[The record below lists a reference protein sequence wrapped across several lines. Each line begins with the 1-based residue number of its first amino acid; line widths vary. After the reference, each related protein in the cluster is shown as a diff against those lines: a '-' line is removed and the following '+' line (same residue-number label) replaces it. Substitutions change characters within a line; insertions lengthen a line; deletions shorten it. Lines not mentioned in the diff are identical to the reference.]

1 MTNSYSAS
9 HDILAVLIWADLD
22 DDMRVSQLLL
32 AFVCSM
38 EFWLGPLSMS
48 PNLRGFAR
56 LVLEKNGQGEEETG
70 GLMGVKGG
78 GPVWGRAVED
88 RGRVSTQGS

>member
-1 MTNSYSAS
+1 
-9 HDILAVLIWADLD
+9 
-22 DDMRVSQLLL
+22 
-32 AFVCSM
+32 
-38 EFWLGPLSMS
+38 MS

-78 GPVWGRAVED
+78 EPVWSRAVEK
-88 RGRVSTQGS
+88 RGRVSTHGILRAADGEGKGVKISTAQD